1 MPVCKGEYG
10 TYYRGDEPSPKG
22 LGYCARS
29 EGVGKRRKGNDGET
43 WVVRKDRIGR
53 CAWKRASSSSS
64 SYQRYGSPCSSYQ
77 RRPCTPKRKTIGKY
91 CHQVKH
97 PKGIK
102 IPFDMCI
109 KLDGLKLK
117 EYITRHLVDELR
129 SIQYLDYT
137 LSWCTGWEY
146 LLVEPRE
153 KIHIFKRLIDVPK
166 GQEGKAVLKVTG
178 PECVQV
184 MPRDPYQSIRTLI
197 TTAPSIFVDIFD
209 LIIKEIRAGQ
219 QSIRNPNREEVITM
233 TTKGFGEGHMFFNLT
248 PIPNAPPHVDHRF
261 GNNVIGDY
269 VDPRFNIPVDDYV
282 DPRFNVPAKSKVDI
296 AREEA
301 ELGLQKAMQA
311 RLNTYDTNNN
321 ALALVER
328 KSYYD
333 DDQFDY

>member
-29 EGVGKRRKGNDGET
+29 EGVGKRRKGNDGDM

-64 SYQRYGSPCSSYQ
+64 SYQRYGSPCG
-77 RRPCTPKRKTIGKY
+77 TPKRKTIRKY
-91 CHQVKH
+91 CHRVKH

-102 IPFDMCI
+102 IPFDMCV
-109 KLDGLKLK
+109 KLDGLQLR
-117 EYITRHLVDELR
+117 EYITRHLLDELR
-129 SIQYLDYT
+129 TIQYVDYT

-153 KIHIFKRLIDVPK
+153 KIHIFKGLIDVPK
-166 GQEGKAVLKVTG
+166 GQEGKAVLKVPG
-178 PECVQV
+178 PDCVQV

-219 QSIRNPNREEVITM
+219 QSIRNPNRGEVITM
-233 TTKGFGEGHMFFNLT
+233 TTKGFAEGHMFFNLT

-261 GNNVIGDY
+261 GNNVIG
-269 VDPRFNIPVDDYV
+269 NCTIPVDDYV
-282 DPRFNVPAKSKVDI
+282 DPRISNL
-296 AREEA
+296 E
-301 ELGLQKAMQA
+301 A
-311 RLNTYDTNNN
+311 RLNQFDNN
-321 ALALVER
+321 ALAMER

-333 DDQFDY
+333 DDQFYY